1 LRQRDEEEERY
12 TQEKDSIRQKSTERR
27 AERKAKNDEI
37 RKKYG
42 KEIGVD

>member
-1 LRQRDEEEERY
+1 VGETTPIVHLYYQCFVFDF
-12 TQEKDSIRQKSTERR
+12 RR